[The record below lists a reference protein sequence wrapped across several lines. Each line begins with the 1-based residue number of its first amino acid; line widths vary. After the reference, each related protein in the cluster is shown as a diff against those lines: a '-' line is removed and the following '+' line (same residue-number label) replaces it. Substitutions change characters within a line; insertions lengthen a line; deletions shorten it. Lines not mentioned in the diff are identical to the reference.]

1 MRERQKKLD
10 EWEGGRAVVG
20 VVIGGRE
27 WKAELER
34 EGGGREEKLESS
46 KLERGRQEVE
56 GSGRERVE
64 KTRREREQIMHL
76 PVFLS
81 T

>member
-1 MRERQKKLD
+1 MRERQRKLD
-10 EWEGGRAVVG
+10 EWEGGQAVVG

-46 KLERGRQEVE
+46 KLERGRQEVPVVIDTYLRFPE
-56 GSGRERVE
+56 VE
-64 KTRREREQIMHL
+64 AQPQEIVSMCQ
-76 PVFLS
+76 
-81 T
+81 